1 MRTYCLL
8 RVAVC
13 TLAFA
18 PHAAAQTL
26 SPFTAEDML
35 KVAISP
41 ELFPQPQTDVWLRL
55 EPARIRWMDRDTGTA
70 IQTGVEELATE
81 TAVVIT

>member
-1 MRTYCLL
+1 VIVLEPLGSHNLVTVR
-8 RVAVC
+8 
-13 TLAFA
+13 
-18 PHAAAQTL
+18 
-26 SPFTAEDML
+26 SGEDTL
-35 KVAISP
+35 KVAVSP
-41 ELFPQPQTDVWLRL
+41 ELFPQPESDVWLRL

>member
-1 MRTYCLL
+1 MVVLEPLGSHNLL
-8 RVAVC
+8 TVRC
-13 TLAFA
+13 G
-18 PHAAAQTL
+18 
-26 SPFTAEDML
+26 EDML

-41 ELFPQPQTDVWLRL
+41 ELFPQPDTDVWLRL

>member
-1 MRTYCLL
+1 MTVRCG
-8 RVAVC
+8 
-13 TLAFA
+13 
-18 PHAAAQTL
+18 
-26 SPFTAEDML
+26 EDTL
-35 KVAISP
+35 KVAISAEP
-41 ELFPQPQTDVWLRL
+41 LPTADSDVWLRL